1 MPASHAT
8 QPQTVVKDQAAEL
21 ERGLR
26 KPFFANRSLKTA
38 AIWALVLFGA
48 INAALWTT
56 VSERKASSGETMRDL
71 WSGTAS
77 IDLAV
82 NGFNQLHGRP
92 DVVLVGSSLIMYPF
106 WAMDKAKNPRIPDI
120 FHHHDSLMLKEAL
133 AGKLHKP
140 VSVYSLAIF
149 GQMASDAYIYMNEY
163 LKGDKT
169 PSYVV
174 LGIAPRDFH
183 DANLASPMSTLTF
196 QRLVGLENFSKYA
209 NAYLP
214 RWEEKAEFVASHMC
228 FFYGKRLRL
237 QHEVDKAVTKVL
249 DAVTKGQANAGERSD
264 ANASKTGG
272 GSGFMMGGTPEERWQ
287 NSLDE
292 YRGRY
297 RNIADKDLSVQM
309 GFLKKSLDVCGERGI
324 RVILV
329 NMPLTQANR
338 ELFPPDFYRRFREQI
353 GKIASR
359 PGVKMIDLG
368 ESEDFVRQDYWDT
381 THLNHAGG
389 YKLLKHI
396 VPAFD

>member
-1 MPASHAT
+1 MPAA
-8 QPQTVVKDQAAEL
+8 L
-21 ERGLR
+21 
-26 KPFFANRSLKTA
+26 
-38 AIWALVLFGA
+38 WAMVLFCA
-48 INAALWTT
+48 LNAALWTT
-56 VSERKASSGETMRDL
+56 VTEKKASSGQSLRDL

-82 NGFNQLHGRP
+82 NGFNQLHSRP
-92 DVVLVGSSLIMYPF
+92 DVVLIGSSLIMYPF
-106 WAMDKAKNPRIPDI
+106 WAMDKAKNPRIADI

-133 AGKLHKP
+133 AGKFHKP

-149 GQMASDAYIYMNEY
+149 GQMSSDAYIYVNEY
-163 LKGDKT
+163 LKGDRA

-183 DANLASPMSTLTF
+183 DANLASPMATLTF

-209 NAYLP
+209 NTYLP
-214 RWEEKAEFVASHMC
+214 RWEEKAEFVASHIC

-237 QHEVDKAVTKVL
+237 QHEADKAVAKVVNAVSPQAV
-249 DAVTKGQANAGERSD
+249 DAGDASNA
-264 ANASKTGG
+264 AAKNGG
-272 GSGFMMGGTPEERWQ
+272 GAGFMMGGTPEERWK

-297 RNIADKDLSVQM
+297 RNIADKDLSVQL
-309 GFLKKSLDVCGERGI
+309 GFLKKTLDVCGERGI
-324 RVILV
+324 KVILV

-338 ELFPPDFYRRFREQI
+338 QLFPDHFYRRFREQI
-353 GKIASR
+353 QRISAR

-368 ESEDFVRQDYWDT
+368 ENEEFVRQDYWDT
-381 THLNHAGG
+381 THLNHGGG